1 MLYSIDNWQL
11 ILAEHKNAFS
21 TNRGLPTYVAN
32 MEDRTGNKLELGG
45 GWQKAL
51 SELTDDYLNEE
62 LGDVL
67 DQRRIKALARRRDD
81 LLKR

>member
-1 MLYSIDNWQL
+1 MLRHCLDVV
-11 ILAEHKNAFS
+11 E
-21 TNRGLPTYVAN
+21 YVAN
-32 MEDRTGNKLELGG
+32 LEDQTGNKIRLGG

-51 SELTDDYLNEE
+51 SELTDDYLKEE

-67 DQRRIKALARRRDD
+67 DKRRIKALARRRDE